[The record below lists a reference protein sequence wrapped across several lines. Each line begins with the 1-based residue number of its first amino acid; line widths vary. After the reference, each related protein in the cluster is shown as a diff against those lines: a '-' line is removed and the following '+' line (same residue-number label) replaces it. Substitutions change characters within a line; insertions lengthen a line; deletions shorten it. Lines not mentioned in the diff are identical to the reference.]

1 MRAFKPLR
9 IAFALVL
16 LSLFSFTVYAKADFA
31 VVRAVV
37 NPHALVWFFG
47 SLVLLFLI
55 VMLSTARDRV
65 KCPHCGQNC
74 SRGEDV
80 CEACGYSFI
89 TKSAPK
95 RQSADVL
102 CPSCRHPNRF
112 GQSDCEQCG
121 HPL

>member
-9 IAFALVL
+9 VAFALML
-16 LSLFSFTVYAKADFA
+16 LFAFSFTVYAKVDYA
-31 VVRAVV
+31 VIRAAIS
-37 NPHALVWFFG
+37 PQALVWFFG

-55 VMLSTARDRV
+55 VLLATAHERE
-65 KCPHCGQNC
+65 KCPHCGEKC
-74 SRGEDV
+74 SRGDDV
-80 CEACGYSFI
+80 CDACGYSFI

-95 RQSADVL
+95 LQSADVL

-112 GQSDCEQCG
+112 GQNDCAQCG